1 MLTAAMNALALLR
14 FGAFRVMRGSSDVA
28 AILVAILVG
37 AAAVIWAIS
46 QADGRES
53 TKN

>member
-14 FGAFRVMRGSSDVA
+14 LGVFRAIRGGSDLTAIVVA
-28 AILVAILVG
+28 VLLGI
-37 AAAVIWAIS
+37 AAVIWAIS

-53 TKN
+53 SKR